1 VNKLF
6 ITLILRLLSAK
17 FNEQKKGKYSVD
29 NGQLSTE
36 QKVLSANTLQKYRN
50 GCNENT
56 HNTSFIAKALPTF
69 FMNKISS
76 IKLTMLKKSPQWCLI
91 VQK

>member
-17 FNEQKKGKYSVD
+17 FDEQKRGKYSVD

-36 QKVLSANTLQKYRN
+36 QKVLSANTMQKYRN
-50 GCNENT
+50 GCKENT
-56 HNTSFIAKALPTF
+56 HNTYCTAKALPTF

-76 IKLTMLKKSPQWCLI
+76 IKLMMLKK
-91 VQK
+91 